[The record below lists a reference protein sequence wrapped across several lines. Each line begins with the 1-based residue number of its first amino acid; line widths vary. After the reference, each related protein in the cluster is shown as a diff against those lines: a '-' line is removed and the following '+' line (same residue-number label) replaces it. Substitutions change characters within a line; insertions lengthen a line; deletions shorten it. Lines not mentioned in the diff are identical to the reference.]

1 MKNKAFFLIAIAFL
15 SSVANQLTGQVISDL
30 NSGKI
35 SLIPETL
42 YLRKQISGGGEIT
55 LLTSSTLN
63 KPGVCNF
70 DANILQAGRILVFDQ
85 ISLAYKSGAT
95 VGLEGALAYNA
106 AAPKELLNAIFTI
119 SQRGKVVFSKPFSD
133 LHNLQTGASQSAD
146 DAYTEL
152 KALCMLVDNNPITMK
167 LQFPEEVVLDDST
180 VKHYVEVRLNGL
192 ATSVKG

>member
-15 SSVANQLTGQVISDL
+15 ATVAHQLSGQMVSDL
-30 NSGKI
+30 KNGTL

-42 YLRKQISGGGEIT
+42 YLRKRISGGGEIT

-85 ISLAYKSGAT
+85 ISLGYKSD
-95 VGLEGALAYNA
+95 LSENKEGAITYNA
-106 AAPKELLNAIFTI
+106 IAPKELQNAIFTI
-119 SQRGKVVFSKPFSD
+119 SQKGKVLFSKPFVD
-133 LHNLQTGASQSAD
+133 LHNVSAGLTVKTE

-152 KALCMLVDNNPITMK
+152 KTMCLLVDNTPVVMK
-167 LQFPEEVVLDDST
+167 LQFPEGVVLDDTT

-192 ATSVKG
+192 ATSAK